1 VGRETDSERR
11 RERKKG
17 IEADS
22 QAGRNMESGR
32 GELSEGGRAC
42 AERWRRESCGK
53 NRNRSRR
60 VREDKKMRRE
70 ERRKIWQ
77 K

>member
-1 VGRETDSERR
+1 MVRKTDRERR

-17 IEADS
+17 IQADS
-22 QAGRNMESGR
+22 QTGRNMESGR
-32 GELSEGGRAC
+32 GELEGRR